1 MSLFSLLFPQTDR
14 RILALEYQMSQL
26 SDALLELDA
35 ATNAVAERLE
45 DLANDL
51 DQLDLNAAN
60 EVRTHAARLRE
71 LAADPDNPVPP
82 APLPEPQV

>member
-1 MSLFSLLFPQTDR
+1 
-14 RILALEYQMSQL
+14 MSQL
-26 SDALLELDA
+26 SDALVELDG

-45 DLANDL
+45 ALANQLDALDL
-51 DQLDLNAAN
+51 DAAN

-82 APLPEPQV
+82 APLPEPEVS